1 MLELLSRKGFPT
13 RWIEWLVSIFKTFSS
28 SVMLNGCP
36 GDRIRHRRGLRQGDP
51 LSPYL
56 FVLAIDVLNNIFH
69 WAIEQGLLSKLNGR
83 NASLRISMYAD
94 DAVIFTNPK
103 QEDISCIMD
112 ILQAFG
118 DATGLRINMQKST
131 VALIRCADIDIESV
145 LQDFPGPR
153 VNFPMQYFGLPL
165 TLGRLRMVH
174 IQYILD

>member
-1 MLELLSRKGFPT
+1 
-13 RWIEWLVSIFKTFSS
+13 
-28 SVMLNGCP
+28 
-36 GDRIRHRRGLRQGDP
+36 
-51 LSPYL
+51 
-56 FVLAIDVLNNIFH
+56 
-69 WAIEQGLLSKLNGR
+69 
-83 NASLRISMYAD
+83 MYAD